1 MSNPIEEQRQII
13 DELYWIVKGSCPP
26 NTTSARCRFD
36 YDHGYDDGSYS
47 VGEVFYYTINGQNI
61 SAALDHKLTFPI
73 TDLVPQLHAL
83 MKAHTGGD
91 WKAFTLLINE
101 DGSVTTNFE
110 YPDQKT

>member
-13 DELYWIVKGSCPP
+13 DQLYWIVKGSCPP
-26 NTTSARCRFD
+26 DATSASCRFD
-36 YDHGYDDGSYS
+36 YEHGHADGSAS
-47 VGEVFYYTINGQNI
+47 VGSALSYLYNGDFHYP
-61 SAALDHKLTFPI
+61 ALDRVLRRPVMGI
-73 TDLVPQLHAL
+73 VQELHAL

-91 WKAFTLLINE
+91 WTAFTLLINE